1 MVVKDGEHEFEEW
14 LELNN
19 GCLCCTVKD
28 NGVQAIENLMKRKG
42 KFDYILLETSG
53 VADPGPIANIF
64 WLDDGLA
71 SELYLDGIVTVLD
84 AENILKSLDDV
95 NENDGISTAHVQIA
109 LADVIVLNKIDR
121 IKSNEKLDNIH
132 KRVEGINSVAK
143 IYDTKFSNVPLD
155 VIFDIRSYD
164 SNNTYIEKSFHS
176 HGWHDKVCF
185 QTF

>member
-1 MVVKDGEHEFEEW
+1 M
-14 LELNN
+14 
-19 GCLCCTVKD
+19 
-28 NGVQAIENLMKRKG
+28 
-42 KFDYILLETSG
+42 
-53 VADPGPIANIF
+53 
-64 WLDDGLA
+64 DDGLA

-164 SNNTYIEKSFHS
+164 SNNTYIEKAFIHMDGMIRYVFK
-176 HGWHDKVCF
+176 HFKKFKNKTKWKIFRG
-185 QTF
+185 